1 MGNSAM
7 GNSVTVGQR
16 RNIAF
21 CGHGSCGKTSL
32 IDSLLVATGA
42 VSGEHSVDNGT
53 SICDFDPEEKTHH
66 HTVEAKVTH
75 CEHQGHHFSLLDTPG
90 YPDFIGQTIGAMAG
104 VDCAAVCIHA
114 HAGVEVN
121 ARRVFHAA
129 RQAGLANV
137 LVITRLDGE
146 AIDFQNLVR
155 QIIDAFGDSCALIN
169 VPDGISGHL
178 KGVLDVL
185 EVGDQIASPLIDLSK
200 AREHLIECLVEADE
214 DMLAKYLDGEVPTLV
229 ELRSLMPRAVLN
241 GSLIPIFCV
250 SSKMN
255 VGLSELLAGLV
266 RCAPSPD
273 MFSRSGIGPD
283 GESVQLCA
291 DPSAPLVAR
300 VFETHIDPFVQK
312 LSYIRVLS
320 GTLAKDQLVH
330 LAGNRKNLKLPQI
343 LEMQGNQTSP
353 IDRAEAGQIV
363 AVAKQEDLHTGT
375 ILGDVELPPIPFP
388 KPMVGL
394 ALAPKS
400 RGDENKLA
408 SALHKLVEED
418 ATLRLDRD
426 RQTSE
431 LVITGMS
438 EFHLKMILERLHYR
452 DKLDVETRD
461 PKIPF
466 RETIQAEA
474 EGYYR
479 HRKQSGGRGQ
489 FGEVHIRMFPLPMG
503 TDIAEFASKSR
514 FPNMKETHYDE
525 SCNFLWINSIVG
537 GTIPTNFLPAV
548 EKGFKE
554 RMQRGVIAGY
564 QVQDVA
570 VEVHFGKYHDV
581 DSSEAAFKIAGSM
594 AFRDVFLQAKPCLL
608 EPVVKLDVTTPE
620 ASVGDIYSDMST
632 RGGRVLGNE
641 AIGGGFQVIHC
652 EIPMREVLHYNRTL
666 SSMTAGQ
673 GSYLVEFSH
682 YEIMPPNIQQ
692 QILAHAKVEEEEEVH
707 A

>member
-1 MGNSAM
+1 MNKTISI
-7 GNSVTVGQR
+7 GQR

-21 CGHGSCGKTSL
+21 CGHGSSGKTSL

-75 CEHQGHHFSLLDTPG
+75 CEHNGVHFSLLDTPG
-90 YPDFIGQTIGAMAG
+90 YPDFIGQTIGALAG
-104 VDCAAVCIHA
+104 VDCAAICIHA
-114 HAGVEVN
+114 HAGIEVN
-121 ARRVFHAA
+121 TRRVFHAA
-129 RQAGLANV
+129 RQSGLANV
-137 LVITRLDGE
+137 LVITRLEGD
-146 AIDFQNLVR
+146 AIDFQNLVQ
-155 QIIDAFGDSCALIN
+155 QIIAAFGEACALVN
-169 VPDGISGHL
+169 VPEGVSGNL
-178 KGVLDVL
+178 KKIIDVLDT
-185 EVGDQIASPLIDLSK
+185 DHQSHPLVDLVK
-200 AREHLIECLVEADE
+200 VRDHLVECIVEADE
-214 DMLAKYLDGEVPTLV
+214 GLLEKYLEGEIPSAA
-229 ELRSLMPRAVLN
+229 ELRRLMPQAVLS

-250 SSKMN
+250 SSKKGI
-255 VGLSELLAGLV
+255 GLTELLSGLIHS
-266 RCAPSPD
+266 APSPD
-273 MFSRSGIGPD
+273 MLCRHGVGPD
-283 GESVQLCA
+283 GESIDLCA
-291 DPSAPLVAR
+291 NNDAPLVAR

-312 LSYIRVLS
+312 LSYIRVIS
-320 GTLAKDQLVH
+320 GTMSKDQVVH
-330 LAGNRKNLKLPQI
+330 IAGTRKNLKLPQI
-343 LEMQGNQTSP
+343 LEMQGNQTAP
-353 IDRAEAGQIV
+353 IERAEAGQIV
-363 AVAKQEDLHTGT
+363 AVAKQDDLHTGS

-408 SALHKLVEED
+408 TALHKLVEED

-426 RQTSE
+426 QQTSE

-452 DKLDVETRD
+452 DKLDVETKD

-466 RETIQAEA
+466 RETIQAQS
-474 EGYYR
+474 EGSYR

-489 FGEVHIRMFPLPMG
+489 FGEVHIRMFPFPAG
-503 TDIAEFASKSR
+503 TDIDAFTTKSR
-514 FPNMKETHYDE
+514 FPNMKEHHYDQ
-525 SCNFLWINSIVG
+525 SNNFLWINSVVG
-537 GTIPTNFLPAV
+537 GTIPTNFLPAI

-554 RMQRGVIAGY
+554 RMAKGTIAGC
-564 QVQDVA
+564 QIQDVA

-594 AFRDVFLQAKPCLL
+594 VFRDVFLQSKPCLL

-620 ASVGDIYSDMST
+620 SSVGDIYSDMSP

-652 EIPMREVLHYNRTL
+652 EVPLREVLHYNRTL

-692 QILAHAKVEEEEEVH
+692 QIMANTKVVEEEEVGV
-707 A
+707 

>member
-1 MGNSAM
+1 MGK
-7 GNSVTVGQR
+7 SVTVSQR

-32 IDSLLVATGA
+32 IDCLLVATEA
-42 VSGEHSVDNGT
+42 VSGEHSVDDGT
-53 SICDFDPEEKTHH
+53 SICDFDPEERTHH

-75 CEHQGHHFSLLDTPG
+75 CEHEGLHFSLLDTPG

-104 VDCAAVCIHA
+104 VDCAAVCVHA

-121 ARRVFHAA
+121 TRRVFHAA
-129 RQAGLANV
+129 RQAGLVNA
-137 LVITRLDGE
+137 LVITRLDAE
-146 AIDFQNLVR
+146 QINFKELVH
-155 QIIDAFGDSCALIN
+155 QIIDAFGDACALMN
-169 VPDGISGHL
+169 VPNDVSGNFTH
-178 KGVLDVL
+178 VVDVL
-185 EVGDQIASPLIDLSK
+185 ESGEQIANDLIDLK
-200 AREHLIECLVEADE
+200 KGREHLIECLVEADE
-214 DMLAKYLDGEVPTLV
+214 AVLEKYLDGESPTIE
-229 ELRSLMPRAVLN
+229 ELRKLVPRAVLN

-250 SSKMN
+250 SSKQK
-255 VGLSELLAGLV
+255 VGLRELLSGLGGCV
-266 RCAPSPD
+266 PSPD
-273 MFSRSGIGPD
+273 MLRRHGIGPD
-283 GESVQLCA
+283 GESIDLSA
-291 DPSAPLVAR
+291 DPSSPLVAR

-320 GTLAKDQLVH
+320 GTLTKDQVVH
-330 LAGNRKNLKLPQI
+330 IAGTRKNLKVPQI

-353 IDRAEAGQIV
+353 IERAEAGQIV
-363 AVAKQEDLHTGT
+363 AVAKQDDLHTGT

-408 SALHKLVEED
+408 AALHKLVEED

-452 DKLDVETRD
+452 DKLDVETKD

-466 RETIQAEA
+466 RETIQGEA
-474 EGYYR
+474 SGAYR

-503 TDIAEFASKSR
+503 TDINSFVSKSR
-514 FPNMKETHYDE
+514 FPSMKEHHYDE
-525 SCNFLWINSIVG
+525 SVNFLWINSVVG
-537 GTIPTNFLPAV
+537 GTIPGNFLPAI

-554 RMQRGVIAGY
+554 RMTRGVIAGY

-594 AFRDVFLQAKPCLL
+594 AFRDVFLQARPCLL

-620 ASVGDIYSDMST
+620 ACVGDIYGDMST

-641 AIGGGFQVIHC
+641 SIGGGFQVIHC
-652 EIPMREVLHYNRTL
+652 EIPLREVLHYNRTL
-666 SSMTAGQ
+666 SSLTAGQ

-692 QILAHAKVEEEEEVH
+692 SIMSHAKMEEEEEVH

>member
-1 MGNSAM
+1 MNKTISI
-7 GNSVTVGQR
+7 GQR

-21 CGHGSCGKTSL
+21 CGHGSSGKTSL

-75 CEHQGHHFSLLDTPG
+75 CEHNGVHFSLLDTPG
-90 YPDFIGQTIGAMAG
+90 YPDFIGQTIGALAG
-104 VDCAAVCIHA
+104 VDCAAICIHA
-114 HAGVEVN
+114 HAGIEVN
-121 ARRVFHAA
+121 TRRVFHAA
-129 RQAGLANV
+129 RQSGLANV
-137 LVITRLDGE
+137 LVITRLEGD
-146 AIDFQNLVR
+146 AIDFQNLVQ
-155 QIIDAFGDSCALIN
+155 QIIAAFGEACALVN
-169 VPDGISGHL
+169 VPEGVSGNL
-178 KGVLDVL
+178 KKIIDVLDT
-185 EVGDQIASPLIDLSK
+185 DHQSHPLVDLVK
-200 AREHLIECLVEADE
+200 VRDHLVECIVEADE
-214 DMLAKYLDGEVPTLV
+214 GLLEKYLEGEIPSAA
-229 ELRSLMPRAVLN
+229 ELRRLMPQAVLS

-250 SSKMN
+250 SSKKGT
-255 VGLSELLAGLV
+255 GLTELLSGLIHS
-266 RCAPSPD
+266 APSPD
-273 MFSRSGIGPD
+273 MLCRHGVGPD
-283 GESVQLCA
+283 GESIDLCA
-291 DPSAPLVAR
+291 NNDAPLVAR

-312 LSYIRVLS
+312 LSYIRVIS
-320 GTLAKDQLVH
+320 GTMSKDQVVH
-330 LAGNRKNLKLPQI
+330 IAGTRKNLKLPQI
-343 LEMQGNQTSP
+343 LEMQGNQTAS
-353 IDRAEAGQIV
+353 IERAEAGQIV
-363 AVAKQEDLHTGT
+363 AVAKQDDLHTGS

-408 SALHKLVEED
+408 TALHKLVEED

-426 RQTSE
+426 QQTSE

-452 DKLDVETRD
+452 DKLDVETKD

-466 RETIQAEA
+466 RETIQAQS
-474 EGYYR
+474 EGSYR

-489 FGEVHIRMFPLPMG
+489 FGEVHIRMFPFPAG
-503 TDIAEFASKSR
+503 TDIDAFTTKSR
-514 FPNMKETHYDE
+514 FPNMKEHHYDQ
-525 SCNFLWINSIVG
+525 SNNFLWINSVVG
-537 GTIPTNFLPAV
+537 GTIPTNFLPAI

-554 RMQRGVIAGY
+554 RMAKGAIAGC
-564 QVQDVA
+564 QIQDVA

-594 AFRDVFLQAKPCLL
+594 VFRDVFLQSKPCLL

-620 ASVGDIYSDMST
+620 SSVGDIYSDMSP

-652 EIPMREVLHYNRTL
+652 EVPLREVLHYNRTL

-692 QILAHAKVEEEEEVH
+692 QIMANTKVVEEEEVGV
-707 A
+707 

>member
-1 MGNSAM
+1 MGKT
-7 GNSVTVGQR
+7 VTVGQR

-32 IDSLLVATGA
+32 VDALLVATGA

-53 SICDFDPEEKTHH
+53 SICDFDPEEKSHH

-75 CEHQGHHFSLLDTPG
+75 CEHADHHFSLLDTPG

-104 VDCAAVCIHA
+104 VDSAAVCIHA

-121 ARRVFHAA
+121 TRRVFHAA
-129 RQAGLANV
+129 QQAGLANV
-137 LVITRLDGE
+137 LILTRMDGDAINFAELVHQVI
-146 AIDFQNLVR
+146 A
-155 QIIDAFGDSCALIN
+155 AFGDACALMN
-169 VPDGISGHL
+169 VPDAVSSHFSR
-178 KGVLDVL
+178 VLDVL
-185 EVGDQIASPLIDLSK
+185 DESNTSASQLMDLKK
-200 AREHLIECLVEADE
+200 AREHLVECIVEADDELMEQYLEGQIPSVE
-214 DMLAKYLDGEVPTLV
+214 D
-229 ELRSLMPRAVLN
+229 LRRLLPKAVMN

-250 SSKMN
+250 SAKN
-255 VGLSELLAGLV
+255 RVGLKELLDGLIQ
-266 RCAPSPD
+266 CAPSPD
-273 MFSRSGIGPD
+273 MFCRHGMGPD
-283 GESVQLCA
+283 GESVSLCA
-291 DPSAPLVAR
+291 NPDAPLVAR

-312 LSYIRVLS
+312 LSYIRILS
-320 GTLAKDQLVH
+320 GTLAKDQVVH
-330 LAGNRKNLKLPQI
+330 IAGTRKNIKLPQI
-343 LEMQGNQTSP
+343 LEMQGNQTSA
-353 IDRAEAGQIV
+353 IERATAGQIV
-363 AVAKQEDLHTGT
+363 AVAKQDDLHTGT

-394 ALAPKS
+394 ALAAKS

-408 SALHKLVEED
+408 AALHKLVEED

-452 DKLDVETRD
+452 DKLDVETKD

-466 RETIQAEA
+466 RETIQSEA
-474 EGYYR
+474 EGSYR

-503 TDIAEFASKSR
+503 TDIAEFASKHR
-514 FPNMKETHYDE
+514 FPNMKEYHYDE
-525 SCNFLWINSIVG
+525 SSNFLWINSVVG

-564 QVQDVA
+564 QAQDVA

-594 AFRDVFLQAKPCLL
+594 VFRDVFLQARPCLL
-608 EPVVKLDVTTPE
+608 EPVVKLAVTTPE
-620 ASVGDIYSDMST
+620 SSVGDIYSDMST

-682 YEIMPPNIQQ
+682 YETMPPNIQA
-692 QILAHAKVEEEEEVH
+692 QIMSHARMEEEEEVH

>member
-1 MGNSAM
+1 M
-7 GNSVTVGQR
+7 GNSVTIGQR

-53 SICDFDPEEKTHH
+53 SICDFDPEEKVHH

-75 CEHQGHHFSLLDTPG
+75 CQYQGYHFTLLDTPG
-90 YPDFIGQTIGAMAG
+90 YPDFIGQTIGALAG

-114 HAGVEVN
+114 HTGVEVN
-121 ARRVFHAA
+121 TRRVFHAA
-129 RQAGLANV
+129 QQAGLANV

-146 AIDFQNLVR
+146 TIDFQGLVR
-155 QIIDAFGDSCALIN
+155 QIIDSFGDACALIN
-169 VPDGISGHL
+169 VPDGISGL
-178 KGVLDVL
+178 LRGVLDVL
-185 EVGDQIASPLIDLSK
+185 ELGDQVASPLIDMAK

-214 DMLAKYLDGEVPTLV
+214 SILEKYLEGEIPSAE
-229 ELRSLMPRAVLN
+229 ELRALLPRAVLS

-250 SSKMN
+250 SSKERI
-255 VGLSELLAGLV
+255 GLDALLTGLAQ
-266 RCAPSPD
+266 CAPSPD
-273 MFSRSGIGPD
+273 MFCRTGIGSD
-283 GESVQLCA
+283 GESIELCA
-291 DPSAPLVAR
+291 DASAPLVAR

-312 LSYIRVLS
+312 LSYIRIIS
-320 GTLAKDQLVH
+320 GTLTKDQVVH
-330 LAGNRKNLKLPQI
+330 IAGTRKNLKIPPI
-343 LEMQGNQTSP
+343 LELQGNQTSP
-353 IDRAEAGQIV
+353 IDHAEAGQIV
-363 AVAKQEDLHTGT
+363 AVAKQEELHTGT

-438 EFHLKMILERLHYR
+438 EFHLKMILERLQLR
-452 DKLDVETRD
+452 DKLDVQTRD

-489 FGEVHIRMFPLPMG
+489 FGEVHIRMFPLPTG
-503 TDIAEFASKSR
+503 SDIADFATKSR
-514 FPNMKETHYDE
+514 FPNMKEYHYDE
-525 SCNFLWINSIVG
+525 SANFLWVNSIVG
-537 GTIPTNFLPAV
+537 GTIPTNFLPAI

-620 ASVGDIYSDMST
+620 VNVGDIYSDMST

-666 SSMTAGQ
+666 SSLTAGQ

-682 YEIMPPNIQQ
+682 HEVMPVNIQQ
-692 QILAHAKVEEEEEVH
+692 KILANTRVEEEEEVH

>member
-1 MGNSAM
+1 MGK
-7 GNSVTVGQR
+7 SVSVGQR

-32 IDSLLVATGA
+32 IDSLLIATGA

-66 HTVEAKVTH
+66 HTVEAKITH
-75 CEHQGHHFSLLDTPG
+75 CENNGFHFSLLDTPG
-90 YPDFIGQTIGAMAG
+90 YPDFIGQTIGALAG
-104 VDCAAVCIHA
+104 VDCAAVCVHA

-121 ARRVFHAA
+121 TRRVFHAA
-129 RQAGLANV
+129 RQSGLANV
-137 LVITRLDGE
+137 LVITRLDGD
-146 AIDFQNLVR
+146 AIDFQALVQ
-155 QIIDAFGDSCALIN
+155 QIISSFGDTCALVN
-169 VPDGISGHL
+169 VPDGVSGNL
-178 KGVLDVL
+178 KKVIDVL
-185 EVGDQIASPLIDLSK
+185 EPGNAAAHPLIDLAK
-200 AREHLIECLVEADE
+200 AREHLIECIVEADE
-214 DMLAKYLDGEVPTLV
+214 GLMEKYLEGDIPTAE
-229 ELRSLMPRAVLN
+229 ELRRLMHRAVLSGN
-241 GSLIPIFCV
+241 LIPIFCV
-250 SSKMN
+250 SSKQKI
-255 VGLSELLAGLV
+255 GLQELLSGLTQS
-266 RCAPSPD
+266 APSPD
-273 MFSRSGIGPD
+273 LLCRHGFGPD
-283 GESVQLCA
+283 GESVNLCA
-291 DPSAPLVAR
+291 DNDAPLVAR

-312 LSYIRVLS
+312 LSYIRVVC
-320 GTLAKDQLVH
+320 GTFSKDQIVH
-330 LAGNRKNLKLPQI
+330 IAGSRKNLKMPQI

-363 AVAKQEDLHTGT
+363 AVAKQDDLHTGS

-408 SALHKLVEED
+408 TALHKLVEED

-452 DKLDVETRD
+452 DKLDVETKD

-474 EGYYR
+474 EGFYR

-489 FGEVHIRMFPLPMG
+489 FGEVHIRMFPFPPG
-503 TDIAEFASKSR
+503 TDIDFFTSKSR
-514 FPNMKETHYDE
+514 FPSMKDYHYDQ
-525 SCNFLWINSIVG
+525 SSNFLWINSVVG
-537 GTIPTNFLPAV
+537 GTIPSNFLPAI

-554 RMQRGVIAGY
+554 RMTRGVIAGC
-564 QVQDVA
+564 QIQDVA

-594 AFRDVFLQAKPCLL
+594 VFRNVFLDAKPCLL

-620 ASVGDIYSDMST
+620 ASVGDIYSDMSP

-652 EIPMREVLHYNRTL
+652 EVPLREVLHYNRTL
-666 SSMTAGQ
+666 SGMTAGQ
-673 GSYLVEFSH
+673 GSYLIEFSH
-682 YEIMPPNIQQ
+682 HEIMPPNIQQ
-692 QILAHAKVEEEEEVH
+692 QIMSNSKIEEEEEVQV
-707 A
+707 